1 MVIGNGPDKRFSQKQ
16 IYVGIYTRKG
26 IKDQIMCG
34 FGNNCEF
41 DFNMDNQYSKQRKH
55 VKIVGKKEKLIMF

>member
-16 IYVGIYTRKG
+16 IYIGIYSRKG

-34 FGNNCEF
+34 FGNNCVI
-41 DFNMDNQYSKQRKH
+41 DFNMEEQTIKRKH
-55 VKIVGKKEKLIMF
+55 VKIIGKKEKLQMF